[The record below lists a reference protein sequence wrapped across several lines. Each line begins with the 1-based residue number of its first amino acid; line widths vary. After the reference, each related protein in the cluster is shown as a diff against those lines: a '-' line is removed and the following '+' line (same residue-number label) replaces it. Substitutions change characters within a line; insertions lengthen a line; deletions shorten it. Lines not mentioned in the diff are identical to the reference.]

1 VTDGAIDVY
10 YDRLTRFSAWARILG
25 YGGGR
30 ENLTVHRA
38 LADPSRAGHPTTT
51 RLHDLLFE
59 QLAALKPGCV
69 LDAGCGLGGTMI
81 DLAKRMPSSF
91 IGLTLSPKQAAIA
104 RRAIATADLADR
116 VSVETSSYDTP
127 PSGPFG
133 AIYALESLAHSR
145 RPEATLAALAASL
158 EPGGTIVVIDDMPL
172 GEAAGDP
179 DLVAFKRGWQLP
191 VLWSAED
198 YAVGFASLGLALV
211 ANHDLSASLRPRGRL
226 WLDVLSGLNRW
237 AFRLVPIAAARM
249 IIDSYE
255 GGLALERLYSRSRM
269 SYRLLV
275 AQKPFAS

>member
-1 VTDGAIDVY
+1 MTGKAIDVY
-10 YDRLTRFSAWARILG
+10 YDRLTSFTAWARLLG

-30 ENLTVHRA
+30 EKLTVHRA

-59 QLAALKPGCV
+59 QLAARNPRSV

-104 RRAIATADLADR
+104 RRAITTAKLADR

-127 PSGPFG
+127 PSGPFD

-145 RPEATLAALAASL
+145 HPEATLAALAASL
-158 EPGGTIVVIDDMPL
+158 EPGGILVLIDDMPL
-172 GEAAGDP
+172 GDAARDP
-179 DLVAFKRGWQLP
+179 DLVAFKRGWHLP

-198 YAVGFASLGLALV
+198 YAAGFAALGLVLV
-211 ANHDLSASLRPRGRL
+211 ANHDLSASLRPRSRL
-226 WLDVLSGLNRW
+226 WLDVLRSLNRW
-237 AFRLVPIAAARM
+237 AFRLVPSAAARM

-255 GGLALERLYSRSRM
+255 GGLALERLYARGRM